1 MGVLA
6 SAIGGGSDD
15 VSAGPRSLQ
24 GCGSGTCVPSSGI
37 ERGGTHYCS
46 ERTLTS
52 QATCEA
58 AGNTWRQS
66 TFANWVR
73 HHDIVYLSGNIARGE
88 NITVQA
94 AGILAKL
101 DASLEEAGTDKSNIL
116 TAQVYL
122 ADIDN
127 DFGGFNE
134 VWSGWLAPGAAPVRA
149 AVQARMCCT
158 AGFLAE
164 VMITAAMP

>member
-1 MGVLA
+1 M
-6 SAIGGGSDD
+6 
-15 VSAGPRSLQ
+15 SAGPRSLQ

-37 ERGGTHYCS
+37 ERGGIGRCS

-66 TFANWVR
+66 HFANWVR
-73 HHDIVYLSGNIARGE
+73 HHDIVYLSGKVGRGD

-94 AGILAKL
+94 ASILAGV
-101 DASLEEAGTDKSNIL
+101 DGALEEAGTDKSNIL

-127 DFGGFNE
+127 DFGAFNE
-134 VWSGWLAPGAAPVRA
+134 VWDGWLAPGAPPVRA

>member
-15 VSAGPRSLQ
+15 VGAGPRSLQ

-37 ERGGTHYCS
+37 ERGGIGS
-46 ERTLTS
+46 
-52 QATCEA
+52 
-58 AGNTWRQS
+58 N
-66 TFANWVR
+66 FAKWVR
-73 HHDIVYLSGNIARGE
+73 HHDIVYLSGNIASGE